1 MKLTPWFPP
10 EVPPVHP
17 GVYEVEP
24 RWTSEPLYR
33 RWDGQTWRLGGST
46 PGSANRPG
54 RATLNDRRWRGIQK
68 D

>member
-17 GVYEVEP
+17 GVYEVEAHTVP
-24 RWTSEPLYR
+24 FYR
-33 RWDGQTWRLGGST
+33 MWDGRFWRTGDVSPAGARPHNPYLGH
-46 PGSANRPG
+46 A
-54 RATLNDRRWRGIQK
+54 DFRWRGIQK